1 MGSRL
6 RGNDVLR
13 VRYNRF
19 NRFFERTTMT
29 TALPRDLSCPRIAPR
44 KDGSLSLSRIV
55 AGMWRMT
62 EWDMTVEAR
71 IAFIEQCIALGVTS
85 FDHADIYGNY
95 GVEGLFG
102 DALRAQPSLR
112 DRIELVSKCGIKLLS
127 SKRPDHTIQHYDT
140 TREHIVASAEESL
153 RQLHTDRLDLLL
165 IHRPDPLMDFDEIA
179 EAFTQLKRAGKVL
192 HFGVSNFS
200 RHQFESLDRRI
211 ALATN
216 QVEFSP
222 LHVAPMFDETFD
234 GLQDRGVAP
243 MIWSPLAGGRLFS
256 AHDANAETLRLVIK
270 DIADRLHQP
279 FASVVFA
286 WIMQLPSR
294 PIPLTGSGRIEAIGV
309 AVAGTT
315 FRLPRADWFAIL
327 RAARG
332 HEVA

>member
-1 MGSRL
+1 
-6 RGNDVLR
+6 
-13 VRYNRF
+13 
-19 NRFFERTTMT
+19 MT
-29 TALPRDLSCPRIAPR
+29 HALPRDLSCPRITTRP
-44 KDGSLSLSRIV
+44 GGLELSRVV
-55 AGMWRMT
+55 AGMWRMV
-62 EWDMTVEAR
+62 EWNMTVEQR
-71 IAFIEQCIALGVTS
+71 VAFIEQCLALGVTT

-102 DALRAQPSLR
+102 EALRAQPSLR
-112 DRIELVSKCGIKLLS
+112 ARMQLVSKCGIKLLS
-127 SKRPDHTIQHYDT
+127 NKRPQHGIQHYDT
-140 TREHIVASAEESL
+140 TAAHIVASAEESL

-179 EAFTQLKRAGKVL
+179 EGFTRLKQAGKVL

-200 RHQFESLDRRI
+200 RHQFEVLNRRI

-234 GLQDRGVAP
+234 GLQDLGIAP
-243 MIWSPLAGGRLFS
+243 MIWSPLGGGRLFT
-256 AHDANAETLRLVIK
+256 ANDANAENLRLVIK

-286 WIMQLPSR
+286 WIMQLPSA
-294 PIPLTGSGRIEAIGV
+294 PIPLTGSGRIEAIKV
-309 AVAGTT
+309 AVAGAG
-315 FRLPRADWFAIL
+315 FQLARQDWFAIL

>member
-1 MGSRL
+1 MSP
-6 RGNDVLR
+6 
-13 VRYNRF
+13 
-19 NRFFERTTMT
+19 
-29 TALPRDLSCPRIAPR
+29 ALPRDLSCPRIATR
-44 KDGSLSLSRIV
+44 SGGLELSRVV
-55 AGMWRMT
+55 AGMWRMV
-62 EWDMTVEAR
+62 EWNMTVEQRVAL
-71 IAFIEQCIALGVTS
+71 IEQCIAMGVTS

-102 DALRAQPSLR
+102 EALRAQPSLR
-112 DRIELVSKCGIKLLS
+112 ERIELVSKCGIKLIS
-127 SKRPDHTIQHYDT
+127 NKRPQHGIQHYDT
-140 TREHIVASAEESL
+140 TAAHIVASAEESL

-179 EAFTQLKRAGKVL
+179 EAFSRLKQSGKVL

-200 RHQFESLDRRI
+200 RHQFEVLNRRI
-211 ALATN
+211 ELATN

-234 GLQDRGVAP
+234 GLQDMKVAP
-243 MIWSPLAGGRLFS
+243 MIWSPLGGGRLFS
-256 AHDANAETLRLVIK
+256 ANDANTENLRLVIK
-270 DIADRLHQP
+270 QIADRLQQP

-309 AVAGTT
+309 AVLGST
-315 FRLPRADWFAIL
+315 FQLPRSDWFAIL

>member
-1 MGSRL
+1 
-6 RGNDVLR
+6 
-13 VRYNRF
+13 
-19 NRFFERTTMT
+19 MT
-29 TALPRDLSCPRIAPR
+29 AALPRDLSCPRIVTRP
-44 KDGSLSLSRIV
+44 GGLELSRVV
-55 AGMWRMT
+55 AGMWRMV
-62 EWDMTVEAR
+62 EWNMTVEQR
-71 IAFIEQCIALGVTS
+71 VGFIEQCLALGVTS

-102 DALRAQPSLR
+102 EALRAQPSLR
-112 DRIELVSKCGIKLLS
+112 DRMQLVSKCGIKLIS
-127 SKRPDHTIQHYDT
+127 NKRPQHGIQHYDT
-140 TREHIVASAEESL
+140 GAAHIIASAEESL

-179 EAFTQLKRAGKVL
+179 EAFNRLKQAGKVL

-200 RHQFESLDRRI
+200 RHQFEVLDRRI

-234 GLQDRGVAP
+234 GLQDMEVAP
-243 MIWSPLAGGRLFS
+243 MIWSPLGGGRLFT
-256 AHDANAETLRLVIK
+256 ANDANAESLRLVIK
-270 DIADRLHQP
+270 EIADRLHQP

-286 WIMQLPSR
+286 WIMQLPSK
-294 PIPLTGSGRIEAIGV
+294 PVPLTGTGRIDAVKV
-309 AVAGTT
+309 AVAGAG
-315 FRLPRADWFAIL
+315 FQLSRHDWFAIL

>member
-1 MGSRL
+1 
-6 RGNDVLR
+6 
-13 VRYNRF
+13 
-19 NRFFERTTMT
+19 MT
-29 TALPRDLSCPRIAPR
+29 HALPADLSCPRITTR
-44 KDGSLSLSRIV
+44 KEGGLSLSRIV
-55 AGMWRMT
+55 AGMWRMV
-62 EWDMTVEAR
+62 EWNMTVEQR
-71 IAFIEQCIALGVTS
+71 VAFIERCIDLGVTS

-102 DALRAQPSLR
+102 EALRAQPSLR
-112 DRIELVSKCGIKLLS
+112 ERIEIVSKCGIKLLS
-127 SKRPDHTIQHYDT
+127 NKRPDHAIQHYDT
-140 TREHIVASAEESL
+140 TRAHIVASAEESL

-179 EAFTQLKRAGKVL
+179 EAFAHLQQSGKVR
-192 HFGVSNFS
+192 HVGVSNFS
-200 RHQFESLDRRI
+200 RHQFESLNRRI
-211 ALATN
+211 PLATN

-234 GLQDRGVAP
+234 GLQDLGIAP

-256 AHDANAETLRLVIK
+256 ANDANVERLRLVIK
-270 DIADRLHQP
+270 EIADRLQKP

-294 PIPLTGSGRIEAIGV
+294 PLPLTGSGRIEAIAV

-315 FRLPRADWFAIL
+315 FQLSRTDWFAIL